1 MDAVHQGVVAQHR
14 DRQQGPPLLG
24 EILSPGDTGVAV
36 RRAGHRLNQRGIGN
50 PGKGCDEKLLQRLHR
65 VLLDAGAPLGL
76 RLSRPALPQVVRKAG
91 GVLQDAK
98 AEGPVLQGHGVGD
111 PAALKFDDAAVH
123 DPLPELRH
131 PVGRLGG
138 TPADREEKGQAL
150 PFDL

>member
-14 DRQQGPPLLG
+14 HRQQRPPLLD
-24 EILSPGDTGVAV
+24 EVPSPGDAGVAV
-36 RRAGHRLNQRGIGN
+36 RRTGHRLDQRGIGD
-50 PGKGCDEKLLQRLHR
+50 PGEGRDKEFVQRLRR

-98 AEGPVLQGHGVGD
+98 TEGPVLQGHGVGD

-131 PVGRLGG
+131 PVGRPCGA
-138 TPADREEKGQAL
+138 PADREEKGQAL